1 MTERRKILSSR
12 PIEAKEFGDELNFFA
27 FALLFGLCLLFELQ
41 MLFPIIA
48 NLHLR
53 QVLIVLLFI
62 VLFVR
67 AGTWRRAATASL
79 LVFLGLCVAVGAA
92 TALRFRPSLAIA
104 GLTRFVN
111 VAVVA
116 VFAAQLITTTAR
128 LRLLIL
134 IWFVVV
140 LGGLCPPLFPLGGG
154 GMPWLA
160 GRHYSGRAGRLGD
173 KKTPRDPQVGGR
185 FCAYTPRGGL

>member
-1 MTERRKILSSR
+1 MTERRKIISSR

-27 FALLFGLCLLFELQ
+27 FVLLFGLCLLFELQ
-41 MLFPIIA
+41 MLFPIVA
-48 NLHLR
+48 TLHLR

-92 TALRFRPSLAIA
+92 TALRFGPSLAIA

-128 LRLLIL
+128 LRLLIVM
-134 IWFVVV
+134 WFVVI
-140 LGGLCPPLFPLGGG
+140 LGGPLTPLPPLG
-154 GMPWLA
+154 
-160 GRHYSGRAGRLGD
+160 
-173 KKTPRDPQVGGR
+173 
-185 FCAYTPRGGL
+185 RGGLPPRLGR